1 MHILFL
7 SFFYSLAFLF
17 VAENLDGPNLS
28 TNGRYDSSLGKVEVN
43 KYLMKSSRIHWIWP
57 LRFENL
63 YILIGRLLDEK
74 IYQVSSGG

>member
-1 MHILFL
+1 MD
-7 SFFYSLAFLF
+7 FLF
-17 VAENLDGPNLS
+17 VLEPVDGPNLS

-43 KYLMKSSRIHWIWP
+43 NVLIKSYETHWIWP

-63 YILIGRLLDEK
+63 CILIGRLLDKK